1 MIQVIQAIKQ
11 AVNIPV
17 IPLSSD
23 KIQEQIIYT
32 PTPLSDNGIIYSY
45 QLRLNIVANTLAN
58 AESYDKA
65 IRDVLLNFGDS
76 NDLDNVLDISVNGG
90 GTLTSTVGVHR
101 IINLIIKER
110 K

>member
-1 MIQVIQAIKQ
+1 MLQVIRAIEQ

-23 KIQEQIIYT
+23 KIQEQVIYT
-32 PTPLSDNGIIYSY
+32 NTPLSDNGIIYSY

-58 AESYDKA
+58 AEIYDEA
-65 IRDVLLNFGDS
+65 IRKALLNFGDN
-76 NDLDNVLDISVNGG
+76 NDLNNVLDCQINGG

-101 IINLIIKER
+101 ITNYIIKESR
-110 K
+110 